1 MDSLLYISLIREI
14 TKMRKRNNFLLLT
27 ITTLLGALILSAC
40 GDSEASDAPEETTK
54 LKVSTVSIPHAE
66 ILEEI
71 SDDLAEDGVELE
83 LSILSDGIQSN
94 QQTADGQFDVN
105 FFQHTPYLE
114 QVNEDSGLNLVEVT
128 GVHIEPFGVYSRNID
143 SIDELSDKAKVSIP
157 KDPVNFSRALE
168 LLAANDV
175 IELDKEVQGDYT
187 LEDITENEK
196 DLEFVAVDS
205 ELLVHSLDDVEAA
218 AINTNYALEGDFNP
232 LEDALIIE
240 GNDSPYVNI
249 LVSRPDNQEDEA
261 IQTLVKH
268 LTSDKVKDFIEEEY
282 EGAVVPAF

>member
-1 MDSLLYISLIREI
+1 MKE
-14 TKMRKRNNFLLLT
+14 TKTMRKRNNLLLLT
-27 ITTLLGALILSAC
+27 IIMLLGAIILSAC
-40 GDSEASDAPEETTK
+40 GDSEDRDAKEEMTK
-54 LKVSTVSIPHAE
+54 LKVSTVSVPHAE

-114 QVNEDSGLNLVEVT
+114 QVNEDSGLDLVEVT

-168 LLAANDV
+168 LLAANEV
-175 IELDKEVQGDYT
+175 IELDEEVQGDYT
-187 LEDITENEK
+187 LEDITKNEK
-196 DLEFVAVDS
+196 DIEFVAVDS

-249 LVSRPDNQEDEA
+249 LVARPDNKDDEA
-261 IQTLVKH
+261 VQILVEH
-268 LTSDKVKDFIEEEY
+268 LNTDKVKEFIEKEY